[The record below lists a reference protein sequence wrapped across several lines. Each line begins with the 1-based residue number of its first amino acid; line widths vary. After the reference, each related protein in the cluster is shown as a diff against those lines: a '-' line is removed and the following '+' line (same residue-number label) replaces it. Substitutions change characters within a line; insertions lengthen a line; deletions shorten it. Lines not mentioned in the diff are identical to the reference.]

1 MISKHAGNFM
11 VQLVKDVI
19 AAELREEMIVI
30 PPEYPKELD
39 QKAGIFVT
47 LYKKMGSYRNLNG
60 CIGLPYPDKPLIDG
74 CVQAALSALRDDR
87 FSPLEL
93 KDLEKLEVEISVL
106 SLPERII
113 VKKPEEYPN
122 KIRIGTDGLIIKK
135 GIMSG
140 LFLPQVPVEQ
150 KWNTLQYLENLC
162 EKAGLNKTTWKDPA
176 AELYKFLTQV
186 FT

>member
-87 FSPLEL
+87 FSSLTL
-93 KDLEKLEVEISVL
+93 ADLEKLEVEISVL

-113 VKKPEEYPN
+113 VKKPEEYLN
-122 KIRIGTDGLIIKK
+122 KVTIGRDGLIIKK

-150 KWNTLQYLENLC
+150 SWNTLQYLENLC

-176 AELYKFLTQV
+176 AELYKFLTQT